1 MGFVHLH
8 NHTEYSL
15 LDGAAKVNVLLQRA
29 QDYGMSSIALTDHG
43 VMYGVVRFYKKAKD
57 LGIKPILGCEVYVA
71 PRSRFDK
78 ESGRDSSAFHLVL
91 LAENN
96 EGYRNLCKLVSTA
109 FLEGFYYKPRVDKEL
124 LRQHSAG
131 IIALSA
137 CIAGEIPEAI
147 LSDDLEKA
155 KELIIEYRDI
165 FGKDN
170 FFLEMQDHG
179 MEEERK
185 VNKSIAALAKELAV
199 PLVVT
204 NDIHYI
210 DRDDA
215 DMHDIL
221 LCIQTGKLRS
231 DENRMRFSS
240 NEFYLKT
247 EDEMKALFPAFPEAF
262 ENTVKIAE
270 RCNVELDLGNL
281 YLPDFD
287 VPEGFTLFGYLEH
300 LCREGITKRYPVIT
314 EEIEARL
321 AFELGVIEKTGFA
334 GYFLIVWDIVKFSTE
349 NGVLVGPGRG
359 SAAGSLVAYVLC
371 ITNVDPIRYNLL
383 FERFLN
389 PERVSPPDIDID
401 FCYENRGRVIE
412 YLVAKYGE
420 DKVCQIITFGTMKA
434 KGAVKDV
441 ARVLNIPYS
450 DAEKIAKMIPDDLGI
465 TIDDA
470 MRSNPELR
478 EAYSVDPMVH
488 ELIDISRKIEG
499 MPRHHSKHAAG
510 VVISRE
516 ALTNYM
522 PVQKTGDLVVT
533 QFEKEE
539 VEYSGLLKMDLLGL
553 RTLTVI
559 GDALDNIYQTT
570 GGERINIDTIPLDDE
585 KTFDMLK
592 AGDSIA
598 VFQLESD
605 GMRRIMQDLAPGRIE
620 DIIAL
625 VALYRPG
632 PLEGG
637 MVDDFTKSKHGKRKI
652 EYMHP
657 LLEPILKETY
667 GVILYQEQV
676 MQIASALA
684 GFTLGQ
690 SDMLRR
696 AMGKKKPEIIA
707 KERGHFV
714 EGCVKNGVNKKTA
727 GEIFDLMEKFAGY
740 GFNKSHSA
748 AYGIVAYQTAW
759 LKANYP
765 AEFMAAMLTAVM
777 DKQDKVQFFIDE
789 CSRMNI
795 GILPP
800 DINESAW
807 KFTVVGANIR
817 FGLAAV
823 KNVGREAV
831 EGIIRERE
839 QNGNYSSMGDL
850 CCRMQ
855 PNRKMLESLIK
866 CGALDSMGGKR
877 SQMMAVIEKALDLG
891 KKSLQDKGSLQMSL
905 FDFGMD
911 MEQDLGATINFPDI
925 EEYSAADLL
934 NMEKEMIGFYVSGH
948 PLDSYSA
955 LFKRKIKYSV
965 SDLTVDNKD
974 SWRNDSK
981 IVTGGVVGSFRQLL
995 TRKGEPMAF
1004 FNLEDKDA
1012 SLRCVAFPGVFMKY
1026 RSLLYNGNVVLA
1038 GGKLKDDSGEVNLM
1052 PDEIAPPG
1060 KLYLRLPSQ
1069 REEGLL
1075 AEVRALTALYP
1086 GAMPVSVYYMDME
1099 QYIDSA
1105 VPQNVAPDKILEKK
1119 LKILLG
1125 EDSVVIK

>member
-15 LDGAAKVNVLLQRA
+15 LDGAAKVKNLLQRA
-29 QDYGMSSIALTDHG
+29 KDYGMSSIALTDHG
-43 VMYGVVRFYKKAKD
+43 VMYGAVRFFKKAEE
-57 LGIKPILGCEVYVA
+57 LGVKPILGCEVYVA
-71 PRSRFDK
+71 PRTRFDK

-96 EGYRNLCKLVSTA
+96 EGYKNLCKLVSNA
-109 FLEGFYYKPRVDKEL
+109 FLEGFYYKPRVDREL
-124 LRQHSAG
+124 LRRYSTG

-147 LSDDLEKA
+147 LADDLDKA

-170 FFLEMQDHG
+170 FFLEMQNHG
-179 MEEERK
+179 MEEEKK
-185 VNKSIAALAKELAV
+185 VNKAIAMLAKELDI

-210 DRDDA
+210 DREDA

-247 EDEMKALFPAFPEAF
+247 EDEMRELFPDFPQAF

-270 RCNVELDLGNL
+270 RCNVKLDLGNL

-287 VPEGFTLFGYLEH
+287 VPEGSTLFGYLEH
-300 LCREGITKRYPVIT
+300 LCREGLTKRYAVIT

-321 AFELGVIEKTGFA
+321 KFELGVIEKTGFA
-334 GYFLIVWDIVKFSTE
+334 GYFLIVWDIVKFSME

-359 SAAGSLVAYVLC
+359 SAAGSLVAYVLG
-371 ITNVDPIRYNLL
+371 ITNVDPIKYNLL

-478 EAYSVDPMVH
+478 EAYAVDPMVH
-488 ELIDISRKIEG
+488 ELLDISRKIEG

-539 VEYSGLLKMDLLGL
+539 VELSGLLKMDLLGL

-570 GGERINIDTIPLDDE
+570 GEQINIDNISLDDD

-592 AGDSIA
+592 AGDSVAI
-598 VFQLESD
+598 FQLESD
-605 GMRRIMQDLAPGRIE
+605 GMRRIMQDLSPSCIE

-707 KERGHFV
+707 KERSHFV
-714 EGCVKNGVNKKTA
+714 DGCSQNSIDKKVA

-759 LKANYP
+759 LKANHP

-777 DKQDKVQFFIDE
+777 DKQDKVQYFIDE

-807 KFTVVGANIR
+807 KFTVVESNIR

-831 EGIIRERE
+831 EEIIRERE
-839 QNGNYSSMGDL
+839 QNGSYSSIGDL

-866 CGALDSMGGKR
+866 CGALDSMGNKR
-877 SQMMAVIEKALDLG
+877 SQMMAVIEKALELG
-891 KKSLQDKGSLQMSL
+891 KKSLQDKDSLQLSL

-911 MEQDLGATINFPDI
+911 IERDLSASIDFPDI
-925 EEYSAADLL
+925 EEYSAVDLL

-948 PLDSYSA
+948 PLDCYLG
-955 LFKRKIKYSV
+955 LFKRKIKYTV
-965 SDLTVDNKD
+965 SDLAGDKND

-981 IVTGGVVGSFRQLL
+981 IVTGGVIGSFRQLL
-995 TRKGEPMAF
+995 TKKGEPMAF

-1012 SLRCVAFPGVFMKY
+1012 SVRCVAFPGVFMKH
-1026 RSLLYNGNVVLA
+1026 RHLLYNGNVVLA
-1038 GGKLKDDSGEVNLM
+1038 SGKLKDDSGEANLM
-1052 PDEIAPPG
+1052 LDEIAPPG

-1069 REEGLL
+1069 DGEGLL
-1075 AEVRALTALYP
+1075 AEIRSLAGLYP
-1086 GAMPVSVYYMDME
+1086 GSMPVSVYYMDIQ

-1105 VPQNVAPDKILEKK
+1105 VPGNVAPDKILEGK
-1119 LKILLG
+1119 LKNILG
-1125 EDSVVIK
+1125 TDSVVIK